1 MRLIYHQAAEAELI
15 GAARFYETRVRGLGR
30 EFLAEF
36 ERGVEAILEAPERC
50 RIVSG
55 DLRRYLMPRFPYGLY
70 YRVEG
75 DVVRLLVVKHHS
87 QHPDYGMGRR

>member
-15 GAARFYETRVRGLGR
+15 RAVRFYETRVSGLGM

-36 ERGVEAILEAPERC
+36 DHCVEVIVEAPQRW
-50 RIVSG
+50 RVVSA

-70 YRVEG
+70 YRIEG
-75 DVVRLLVVKHHS
+75 DEVRLLVVKHHS
-87 QHPDYGMGRR
+87 QHPDYGLGRR

>member
-1 MRLIYHQAAEAELI
+1 MRVIYHQTVEAELI
-15 GAARFYETRVRGLGR
+15 GAAKFYDARVCGLGS

-36 ERGVEAILEAPERC
+36 DHCIEVILEAPQRW

-55 DLRRYLMPRFPYGLY
+55 DFRRYLMPRFPYGLY
-70 YRVEG
+70 YRIEG
-75 DVVRLLVVKHHS
+75 DEVRLLVVKHHS

>member
-1 MRLIYHQAAEAELI
+1 MRLIYHHAAEAELI
-15 GAARFYETRVRGLGR
+15 SAARFYETRVGGLGR

-36 ERGVEAILEAPERC
+36 EHCVEVILEAPRQW

-70 YRVEG
+70 YRING
-75 DVVRLLVVKHHS
+75 DEVRMLVVKHHS
-87 QHPDYGMGRR
+87 QHPDYGMGRK